1 MLIQIGVSMAKKQ
14 LALFMLAILLFSIP
28 SYATAAKEAVMVE
41 QFGMGTFALGDAM
54 MTKPYVAGSAY
65 INRMSD
71 HCKSCAFHPKKTC
84 PITRLY
90 WAYLD
95 RHAPSFEGNFR
106 MKMAMNNLKR
116 RSEEEKTKDKLAFE
130 WVSHALAQNEKL
142 SI

>member
-1 MLIQIGVSMAKKQ
+1 MVLSNIGN
-14 LALFMLAILLFSIP
+14 LLDVNPRELTDWFH
-28 SYATAAKEAVMVE
+28 AAFVDAYDWVVE
-41 QFGMGTFALGDAM
+41 PNVLGMGTFALGDAM